1 MKDKVVFDLIAKE
14 AKRESNV
21 IELIASE
28 NYVSS
33 DVLVA
38 QGSPLTNKYAEGY
51 PGRRYYG
58 GCAFIDEIENVA
70 IERAKGIFGVKFVN
84 VQPHSGSSA
93 NLSVYLSLLKVGDKI
108 LGMDLSSGGHLTHG
122 SSVNFSGHL
131 FKFFSY
137 GVDRS
142 TGYINYDDVQKI
154 VNKVKPKM
162 IVCGSS
168 AYSRFIDFER
178 FRTISDSVGAILMA
192 DISHISGL
200 VVAGE
205 HPSPVNF
212 AHVVTTTTHKTL
224 RGPRGAI
231 IMTNDHDIFE
241 KIQKGVFPLTQ
252 GGPLMH
258 VIAAK
263 AVAFYEASFPQFK
276 IYQKNIIINAKA
288 LSSALIARGF
298 DVLTNGTDNHMFV
311 VNLIKKGITGKEFQ
325 DLLDSCF
332 IAVSRSTIPNDPKP
346 PYISSGIRI
355 GTPAVTSRNMSE
367 REMEQIADFIS
378 SIYLYRKDKQKL
390 DSICKDVLT
399 LTSKFPIPKSYV

>member
-1 MKDKVVFDLIAKE
+1 MKDKVIFDVIGKE
-14 AKRESNV
+14 TKRESSV

-33 DVLVA
+33 EVLVA
-38 QGSPLTNKYAEGY
+38 QGSILTNKYAEGY
-51 PGRRYYG
+51 PRKRYYG
-58 GCAFIDEIENVA
+58 GCEFVDEIENIA
-70 IERAKGIFGVKFVN
+70 IERAKSLFGVQFVN

-93 NLSVYLSLLKVGDKI
+93 NLSVYLSLLKIGDKI

-122 SSVNFSGHL
+122 SNVNFSGQL

-137 GVDRS
+137 GVDRN

-154 VNKVKPKM
+154 ASKVRPKM

-168 AYSRFIDFER
+168 AYSRLIDFER
-178 FRTISDSVGAILMA
+178 FRSIADSVGAILMA

-205 HPSPVNF
+205 HPSPIEF

-231 IMTNDHDIFE
+231 IMTNDHNIFE

-258 VIAAK
+258 IIAAK

-276 IYQKNIIINAKA
+276 IYQKNIVINAKA
-288 LSSALIARGF
+288 LASALIARGF
-298 DVLTNGTDNHMFV
+298 EVLTNGTDNHMFV
-311 VNLIKKGITGKEFQ
+311 VNLLKKGISGKAFQ

-332 IAVSRSTIPNDPKP
+332 IAVSRSAIPNDPKP
-346 PYISSGIRI
+346 PYISSGMRI
-355 GTPAVTSRNMSE
+355 GTPAITSRNMSE

-378 SIYLYRKDKQKL
+378 SIYLYRHDNTKL
-390 DSICKDVLT
+390 DSIREEVLT
-399 LTSKFPIPKSYV
+399 FISKFPIPKSYV